1 MNVIN
6 PNPKINS
13 TIEYDSEFLLK
24 RNEEE
29 KNDEIEDVLDK
40 YEIFDIIR
48 NIYDPEHP
56 LTLEQ
61 INVVNLDDIFI
72 DNENKIITVY
82 YTPTIPNC
90 TLSSGIGLSIKVKL
104 LNTIDKL
111 YKIDVLVKPG
121 TQELEDNVNK
131 QLCDKERVYAT
142 LEGENMLKF
151 LGNCIKNE
159 KEWEKVYE

>member
-131 QLCDKERVYAT
+131 QLCDKERVLSAI
-142 LEGENMLKF
+142 ESDNMNKLLSKI
-151 LGNCIKNE
+151 IKDDNE
-159 KEWEKVYE
+159 FEEVYK